1 MQKSRLGK
9 AATDPDILRA
19 HYSFADADDQAGL
32 TGIIKLSELCEPDI
46 VVTTGTVPHERRHA
60 YWRLSEAC
68 TDLELWRS
76 TQFNIATQFATDSRV
91 INPSR
96 IMRVAGTVSYPN
108 TDKQRRGYISEL
120 VTMKEKV
127 KRMSLKRIEDWDDIL
142 EPLQLP
148 LNKPAEPFIDAR
160 PRRHIGSGL
169 KRRKLARQ
177 HAKAG
182 GQLGGNGATPTRKFE
197 QSACRKIDTARVY
210 YGRTNAKD
218 EVQVPWLIAQGRKA
232 SQNPEKSCSKVRT

>member
-1 MQKSRLGK
+1 M
-9 AATDPDILRA
+9 RA

-60 YWRLSEAC
+60 YWRLSDAC

-127 KRMSLKRIEDWDDIL
+127 
-142 EPLQLP
+142 
-148 LNKPAEPFIDAR
+148 
-160 PRRHIGSGL
+160 
-169 KRRKLARQ
+169 
-177 HAKAG
+177 
-182 GQLGGNGATPTRKFE
+182 NG
-197 QSACRKIDTARVY
+197 CH
-210 YGRTNAKD
+210 
-218 EVQVPWLIAQGRKA
+218 
-232 SQNPEKSCSKVRT
+232 

>member
-1 MQKSRLGK
+1 MTSEKLQPNKAIVSRFISAITCDWSNSSKEAGLFEIRCLSEKRTLKPKRFSLDAIDEAVDFAILMNVKEYNIYMMINPIRMDAKIKASK

-60 YWRLSEAC
+60 YWRLSDAC

-127 KRMSLKRIEDWDDIL
+127 
-142 EPLQLP
+142 
-148 LNKPAEPFIDAR
+148 
-160 PRRHIGSGL
+160 
-169 KRRKLARQ
+169 
-177 HAKAG
+177 
-182 GQLGGNGATPTRKFE
+182 NG
-197 QSACRKIDTARVY
+197 CH
-210 YGRTNAKD
+210 
-218 EVQVPWLIAQGRKA
+218 
-232 SQNPEKSCSKVRT
+232 

>member
-1 MQKSRLGK
+1 MTIEHPRADKESISRFILAITCDWPNSPEQVGLFEIRCLGDKKTPKSKRFSLDTIDEAVDFAILMNVKEYNIYMMINPIRMDAKIKASK

-60 YWRLSEAC
+60 YWRLSDAC

-127 KRMSLKRIEDWDDIL
+127 
-142 EPLQLP
+142 
-148 LNKPAEPFIDAR
+148 
-160 PRRHIGSGL
+160 
-169 KRRKLARQ
+169 
-177 HAKAG
+177 
-182 GQLGGNGATPTRKFE
+182 NG
-197 QSACRKIDTARVY
+197 CH
-210 YGRTNAKD
+210 
-218 EVQVPWLIAQGRKA
+218 
-232 SQNPEKSCSKVRT
+232 

>member
-1 MQKSRLGK
+1 MRSKRKATKMTIKKLHANKAIILRFISAITCDWPNSSKEVGLFEIRCLGDKKTPKSKRFSLDTIDEAVDFAILMNVKEYNIYMMINPIRMDAKIKASK

-60 YWRLSEAC
+60 YWRLSDAC

-127 KRMSLKRIEDWDDIL
+127 KGC
-142 EPLQLP
+142 
-148 LNKPAEPFIDAR
+148 
-160 PRRHIGSGL
+160 H
-169 KRRKLARQ
+169 
-177 HAKAG
+177 
-182 GQLGGNGATPTRKFE
+182 
-197 QSACRKIDTARVY
+197 
-210 YGRTNAKD
+210 
-218 EVQVPWLIAQGRKA
+218 
-232 SQNPEKSCSKVRT
+232 

>member
-1 MQKSRLGK
+1 MFEIRCLGDKKTPKSKRFSLDAIDETVDFAISMNVKEFNIYMMINPIRMDAKIKAGK
-9 AATDPDILRA
+9 AATDLDILRT

-76 TQFNIATQFATDSRV
+76 KQSNIATLFATDSRV

-108 TDKQRRGYISEL
+108 TDKQTRGYISEL
-120 VTMKEKV
+120 VTMKEK
-127 KRMSLKRIEDWDDIL
+127 
-142 EPLQLP
+142 
-148 LNKPAEPFIDAR
+148 A
-160 PRRHIGSGL
+160 
-169 KRRKLARQ
+169 
-177 HAKAG
+177 
-182 GQLGGNGATPTRKFE
+182 NG
-197 QSACRKIDTARVY
+197 CR
-210 YGRTNAKD
+210 
-218 EVQVPWLIAQGRKA
+218 
-232 SQNPEKSCSKVRT
+232 